1 MVATVMPSPAMPASQ
16 SGAVCSAAM
25 FFCGVGAELELDA
38 ALPYLICKH
47 RAEGCIHSNHQAVPA
62 GVDFVRVLTL

>member
-1 MVATVMPSPAMPASQ
+1 MALPLVADYLSRACNQ
-16 SGAVCSAAM
+16 DRGL
-25 FFCGVGAELELDA
+25 ELELDA